1 MHSFQN
7 MYDTMGSKMD
17 SLAGKLDFL
26 QKIPLKSPF
35 LGDKKRDP
43 LSLGGAGGL
52 NVNKKLTSGVPL
64 KSLGH
69 KGRELDM
76 WNLSGI
82 KIEVA
87 AGRRIFSP
95 TRNRKL

>member
-1 MHSFQN
+1 

-17 SLAGKLDFL
+17 GLAGKLDFL

-35 LGDKKRDP
+35 LADKKLDP
-43 LSLGGAGGL
+43 LLLGGAGGQ

-69 KGRELDM
+69 KEE
-76 WNLSGI
+76 N
-82 KIEVA
+82 
-87 AGRRIFSP
+87 
-95 TRNRKL
+95 